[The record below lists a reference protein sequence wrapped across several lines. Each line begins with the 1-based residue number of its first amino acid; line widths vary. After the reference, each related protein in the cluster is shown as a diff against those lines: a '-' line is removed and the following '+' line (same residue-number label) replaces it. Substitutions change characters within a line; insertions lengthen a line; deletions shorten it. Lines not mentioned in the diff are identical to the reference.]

1 MPLDYA
7 TPGENTSLRNW
18 FGVGVRLIGL
28 WEIVSGLDELV
39 TYGNVIMRLY
49 TPSLTSPNGFLTHA
63 IAHLLIGFFLLFSA
77 IGVVNAVY
85 PSEKNVSEEP
95 PATE

>member
-1 MPLDYA
+1 MP
-7 TPGENTSLRNW
+7 LRNW

-39 TYGNVIMRLY
+39 TYVNVLMRLY

-63 IAHLLIGFFLLFSA
+63 VAHFLIGFFLLFSA
-77 IGVVNAVY
+77 MSLVNAVY
-85 PSEKNVSEEP
+85 PPEEVIRDEP
-95 PATE
+95 PAAT

>member
-1 MPLDYA
+1 MP
-7 TPGENTSLRNW
+7 LRNW

-39 TYGNVIMRLY
+39 TFVNVVMRLY

-63 IAHLLIGFFLLFSA
+63 AAHLLIGFFLLFSA
-77 IGVVNAVY
+77 MSVVNAVY
-85 PSEKNVSEEP
+85 PEAIVRDEP
-95 PATE
+95 PAVT